1 MAEVA
6 NFEGAVAAH
15 RRRAIRSGVAAPPA
29 VTVTLSHGIEEVEAT
44 WRQLA
49 AEGIESPGQSY
60 DFIRLWIEARKI
72 PARDQLFVVASSN
85 GLPMALL
92 PLWRRHQWGGSV
104 YSWFPGTHVGCNAP
118 LLDRKRFAAMAPG
131 ERAAFWQAVGR
142 GIGGADLVYL
152 PAVPQLA
159 YELEHPFA
167 GLGRPVPG
175 ETLYRA
181 VFSSFAEADAAQRS
195 KSRRKHD
202 RQQGDKLAAMGE
214 VGFEE
219 VQPGVAT
226 RPIVDE
232 MFRQRAERFA
242 VMGVPDPFAAP
253 DIARFYR
260 ETLAPGSEVGAR
272 LHLMRLDGRIVAV
285 RYSIA
290 AGDRLFCMISAMSD
304 DPAIQPGSPGKQCL
318 LRMMQTIFD
327 EGFRVLDMG
336 AGFSDE
342 KRHWCNVQIALDSR
356 YLALT
361 AKGRLMLAAHG
372 FWQQTR
378 QRIKANDGLY
388 RLARRVRGWAVARDG
403 QGTAETE

>member
-6 NFEGAVAAH
+6 SFEGAVAAH

-29 VTVTLSHGIEEVEAT
+29 VTVALSQRLEEVEAT
-44 WRQLA
+44 WRLLA

-92 PLWRRHQWGGSV
+92 PLWRQRQWGGSV

-118 LLDRKRFAAMAPG
+118 LLDHNRFAVMSPA
-131 ERAAFWQAVGR
+131 ERCAFWQAVGR
-142 GIGGADLVYL
+142 GISGADLVYL
-152 PAVPQLA
+152 PAVPQA
-159 YELEHPFA
+159 AAGLEHPFA
-167 GLGRPVPG
+167 GLGRQVAG

-181 VFSSFAEADAAQRS
+181 AFSSFAEADAAQRS

-202 RQQGDKLAAMGE
+202 RQQGEKLAGMGE
-214 VGFEE
+214 VSFEE
-219 VQPGVAT
+219 VRPGVAT

-242 VMGVPDPFAAP
+242 VMGVKDPFAAP

-272 LHLMRLDGRIVAV
+272 LHLMRLDGRLVAV

-290 AGDRLFCMISAMSD
+290 AGARLFCLVSAMSD

-318 LRMMQTIFD
+318 LRMMQTVFD
-327 EGFRVLDMG
+327 EGYRVLDMG

-342 KRHWCNVQIALDSR
+342 KRYWCNQQIALDNR

-361 AKGRLMLAAHG
+361 ARGRLMLAAHG
-372 FWQQTR
+372 LWQQTR
-378 QRIKANDGLY
+378 QRIKSNEKLY
-388 RLARRVRGWAVARDG
+388 GLARRVRGWVVAREG
-403 QGTAETE
+403 QGATE